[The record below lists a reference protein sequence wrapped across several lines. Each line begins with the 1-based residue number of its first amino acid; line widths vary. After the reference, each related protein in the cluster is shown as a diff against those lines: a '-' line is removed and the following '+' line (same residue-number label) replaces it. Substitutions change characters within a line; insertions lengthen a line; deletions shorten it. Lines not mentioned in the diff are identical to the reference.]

1 MENIQLKD
9 TDFIIGKSLPWPI
22 YSSNGALLLDQGQVL
37 NSQKLIDGLLVRG
50 ACRRPTA
57 DDILK
62 AKQAKKTQQDE
73 KFSLDSPFNV
83 LDALRVNLQRIL
95 TDITSNVESD
105 YNDRIIKLTKVIQKL
120 CFENSD
126 AALGA
131 IILDQKSA
139 YTNIHPILCAILT
152 ELMTRRQKVPDEDRL
167 LYIAAAL
174 TQNVGMLELQGELTN
189 QTEKLTEA
197 QSKTVKEH
205 PNISKEIMQGL
216 GVMHEEWLN
225 TILFHHER
233 PDGKGYPLGLS
244 GDDIPIQAKILSV
257 TDIYSAMVLP
267 RKYRDGYYVKKAL
280 QDIFLQRGK
289 SVDVHIAQLL
299 IKEIGIYPPGTFVRL
314 FNGETAIVLRR
325 GVRDAASPLVLSILN
340 ISGDALAKPIQRDT
354 IHKDIYGIKEVVPRL
369 QELEINRDEIWSIG
383 ENK

>member
-1 MENIQLKD
+1 MENIQLKE
-9 TDFIIGKSLPWPI
+9 TDFIIGESLPWPV
-22 YSSNGALLLDQGQVL
+22 YGANGGLLLVQGQVIG
-37 NSQKLIDGLLVRG
+37 SQKLIDGLLKRG
-50 ACRRPTA
+50 ASRIATA
-57 DDILK
+57 EEISK
-62 AKQAKKTQQDE
+62 AQQAEQAE

-95 TDITSNVESD
+95 TDITSKVDSD
-105 YNDRIIKLTKVIQKL
+105 YNNRIIKLTKVIQKL

-152 ELMTRRQKVPDEDRL
+152 ELLTRRQKIPDEDRL

-197 QSKTVKEH
+197 QSKVIKEH

-216 GVMHEEWLN
+216 GIVHEEWLN

-233 PDGKGYPLGLS
+233 PDGNGYPQKLS
-244 GDDIPIQAKILSV
+244 GDDIPVQAKVLSV

-267 RKYRDGYYVKKAL
+267 RKYRDGFYVKKAL

-299 IKEIGIYPPGTFVRL
+299 IKEIGIYPPGTFVKL
-314 FNGETAIVLRR
+314 VNGETAIVLRR
-325 GVRDAASPLVLSILN
+325 GTRNAASPLVLSILN
-340 ISGDALAKPIQRDT
+340 LSGDPIQKPVQRDT
-354 IHKDIYGIKEVVPRL
+354 IHKDVYGIIQVVPRL
-369 QELEINRDEIWSIG
+369 EELTIDRDEIWSIG